1 MKVTINECQFVD
13 SFEKMNR
20 KGNFSYEGKKALFAY
35 FTEYELEMEI
45 ELELDVIAICSEFS
59 EYDDIDDFNDDYD
72 EEFTTIEEIKE
83 HTQVIPIDDE
93 SFIIQD
99 Y

>member
-1 MKVTINECQFVD
+1 MKVTINEYQFGD

-35 FTEYELEMEI
+35 FTEYELEMGI
-45 ELELDVIAICSEFS
+45 ELELDIIAICTEFS
-59 EYDDIDDFNDDYD
+59 EYDSILDFNEDYD
-72 EEFTTIEEIKE
+72 EEFTDIEEIKGY
-83 HTQVIPIDDE
+83 TQVIPIDYE